1 MKIIIL
7 FFFLGILQ
15 ESFSQENMV
24 IPSTDK
30 PSVTD
35 NILIELKD
43 WDAIRGLWLSES
55 IMAMSTNQA
64 IPDRTFAEDLTPYE
78 LLSLMPKEKREDL
91 KNYIEANNT
100 DAQPTNNAF
109 TTLLLALINNTFCRT
124 IQGRSYGDPH
134 LKSFDNATYSFQ
146 TVGEF
151 ELSKSSDKNF
161 EIQARQKAQSDNFSL
176 NSAIAMNVFGDR
188 VGFYAEDAPSRNV
201 TPLFLDGAPIQ
212 LHGRTYFLPHG
223 GTIRLNGS
231 NYIITWPTGEILILN
246 NRVSGGTNF
255 INVTVTIFECGTQ
268 AYSGLLGNA
277 NKNINDDFN
286 GRNNNQ
292 SPPVYQA
299 FSTFGNPL
307 IQQASI
313 IAEKEYLSYLSQS
326 FADDWRVTD
335 MTTLFDY
342 SSGTNTATFTDR
354 RFPKVHLTVADLNAN
369 QQSNARQRCEAM
381 GVVPDEMGGCIFD
394 QGYLNIA
401 PNPVPSP
408 SLATEG
414 VVLNKLERPL
424 LNTNTHQILDPKN
437 PSGVAQPKPPSEN
450 PLEEKPEKTDIKTNG
465 NNNTII
471 NPSQPIQIK
480 VPNIINKPTTTP
492 TNTNKPSNTSPVIP
506 GKNGKPGKG

>member
-1 MKIIIL
+1 MKIISL

-15 ESFSQENMV
+15 VSYSQEAPI
-24 IPSTDK
+24 IPSPEK

-35 NILIELKD
+35 NILFELKD
-43 WDAIRGLWLSES
+43 WDPIRGLWLSES
-55 IMAMSTNQA
+55 IMAMSTNQV
-64 IPDRTFAEDLTPYE
+64 IPDRTFAEELTPYE

-91 KNYIEANNT
+91 KEYIETNNT
-100 DAQPTNNAF
+100 GAQATNNSF
-109 TTLLLALINNTFCRT
+109 TTLLLALINNTFCKT

-212 LHGRTYFLPHG
+212 LQGRTYFLPHG
-223 GTIRLNGS
+223 GTIKLNGS

-246 NRVSGGTNF
+246 NRASGGTNF
-255 INVTVTIFECGTQ
+255 INVTVTIFECSTQ
-268 AYSGLLGNA
+268 TYSGLLGNA

-307 IQQASI
+307 MQQASI

-342 SSGTNTATFTDR
+342 SNGTNTASFTDR
-354 RFPKVHLTVADLNAN
+354 RFPMVHLTVADLNAN
-369 QQSNARQRCEAM
+369 QQSIARQRCEAM
-381 GVVPDEMGGCIFD
+381 GVSPDEMGGCIFD

-437 PSGVAQPKPPSEN
+437 PSGEAQPKPPSEN
-450 PLEEKPEKTDIKTNG
+450 PIEEKPGKTDIKTND
-465 NNNTII
+465 NNNTIVK
-471 NPSQPIQIK
+471 PSQPIQIK
-480 VPNIINKPTTTP
+480 VPNTNNKPAP
-492 TNTNKPSNTSPVIP
+492 INTNKPSNTSPVIP
-506 GKNGKPGKG
+506 VKNGKPGKG